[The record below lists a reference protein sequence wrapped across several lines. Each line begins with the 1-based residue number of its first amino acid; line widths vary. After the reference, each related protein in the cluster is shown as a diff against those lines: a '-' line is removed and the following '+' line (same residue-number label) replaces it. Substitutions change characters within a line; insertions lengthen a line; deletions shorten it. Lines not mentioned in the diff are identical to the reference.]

1 MDAKTFSY
9 LYHKARG
16 YSDEEIR
23 QETGLSEE
31 EYPFFERTMEPFL
44 AEILREQPA
53 AERIGADFIRLTR
66 YVYAGKSDQQLGISR
81 PDAIKARSGEIVSLP
96 AVGTLSFR
104 ELSLQ
109 DAISQRQSLRKYSE
123 EALSQEELSF
133 LLWAS
138 GWAKDFRS
146 NERLEITFRNVPSAG
161 ARHPLECF
169 VHIHRVQGI
178 KAGLYYYHP
187 IKHCLIQLD
196 IGEAIH
202 EAIFEACM
210 RQDMIANSAVNFIF
224 SAVPYRCSWR
234 YGQRGYRYLY
244 LDAGHVGQNLS
255 LAAEAVGCGACMIGA
270 YRDEAMNEVLH
281 MDGVEEFVIYIMTV
295 GKK

>member
-9 LYHKARG
+9 LYHKTRG
-16 YSDEEIR
+16 YSDAEIR

-31 EYPFFERTMEPFL
+31 EYPLFELAMESL
-44 AEILREQPA
+44 VAEIMSEQPSA
-53 AERIGADFIRLTR
+53 GRIGADFLKLTR

-81 PDAIKARSGEIVSLP
+81 PDAIKARSGEIISLP
-96 AVGTLSFR
+96 AVGTLYFK

-123 EALSQEELSF
+123 EPLSQEELSF

-138 GWAKDFRS
+138 CWAKDFRS

-187 IKHCLIQLD
+187 IKHCLIQID
-196 IGEAIH
+196 TGEAIH

-210 RQDMIANSAVNFIF
+210 RQEMIASSAVNFIF
-224 SAVPYRCSWR
+224 SAVPYRCTWR

-244 LDAGHVGQNLS
+244 LDAGHVGQNIS
-255 LAAEAVGCGACMIGA
+255 LAAEAAGCGACMIGA
-270 YRDEAMNEVLH
+270 YMDEAMNDVLG
-281 MDGVEEFVIYIMTV
+281 MDGMEEFVIYIMTV